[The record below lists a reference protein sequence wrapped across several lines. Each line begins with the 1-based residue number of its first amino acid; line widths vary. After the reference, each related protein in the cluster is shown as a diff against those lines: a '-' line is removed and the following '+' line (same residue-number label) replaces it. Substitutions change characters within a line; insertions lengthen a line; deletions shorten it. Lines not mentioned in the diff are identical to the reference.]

1 MATMNRTKAKRKA
14 RRLVSKAASGTKK
27 VVTRTLDAAGSR
39 ARKAGK
45 NVKKA
50 GRKIQR
56 LGK

>member
-1 MATMNRTKAKRKA
+1 MATVNRTKAKRKA
-14 RRLVSKAASGTKK
+14 RRLVSKAASGTKRIA
-27 VVTRTLDAAGSR
+27 TRALDAAGSR

-45 NVKKA
+45 NVKKV